1 MIIGLVSFS
10 QGSEEVPLTYHDSE
24 YMTVEEYNEFVE
36 AEEAEEE
43 EEVEAS
49 QVESPEL
56 TQDEFQDAS
65 SQVFDTQEES
75 EDAFEETLRK
85 AFKTWNADVRAC
97 DADEACLA
105 RVNNVL
111 RPMVNEAADNGVLSV
126 IDPCEDRVGTYEAG
140 PSRLPYHANLFY
152 CALTLIWK
160 YNIEI

>member
-10 QGSEEVPLTYHDSE
+10 QGSKDVPLTFHDSE
-24 YMTVEEYNEFVE
+24 YMTVEEYNEFFE

-43 EEVEAS
+43 EEEPS

-65 SQVFDTQEES
+65 SQGLDTDIQEES

-97 DADEACLA
+97 GADEACLA

-126 IDPCEDRVGTYEAG
+126 IDPCEDRVGTYEVETVDGWTIEAT
-140 PSRLPYHANLFY
+140 LP
-152 CALTLIWK
+152 C
-160 YNIEI
+160 

>member
-1 MIIGLVSFS
+1 
-10 QGSEEVPLTYHDSE
+10 
-24 YMTVEEYNEFVE
+24 MTVEEYNEFVE

-43 EEVEAS
+43 EEEAS

-56 TQDEFQDAS
+56 TQDEFQDDS
-65 SQVFDTQEES
+65 SQVLDADIQEES

-97 DADEACLA
+97 DADEACIA

-126 IDPCEDRVGTYEAG
+126 IDPCEDRVGTYEVETVDGWTIEAT
-140 PSRLPYHANLFY
+140 LP
-152 CALTLIWK
+152 C
-160 YNIEI
+160 

>member
-10 QGSEEVPLTYHDSE
+10 QGSEEVPLTLHDSE
-24 YMTVEEYNEFVE
+24 YMTVEEYNEFFE
-36 AEEAEEE
+36 AEEADEEE
-43 EEVEAS
+43 EAS

-65 SQVFDTQEES
+65 SQGLDTDLQGES

-97 DADEACLA
+97 DSDEACLA

-126 IDPCEDRVGTYEAG
+126 IEPCEDRVGTYEVETVDGWTIEAT
-140 PSRLPYHANLFY
+140 LP
-152 CALTLIWK
+152 C
-160 YNIEI
+160 

>member
-10 QGSEEVPLTYHDSE
+10 LGSEEVPQTFHDSE

-43 EEVEAS
+43 EEAS
-49 QVESPEL
+49 QVESPEH

-65 SQVFDTQEES
+65 SQVLETDVQEES
-75 EDAFEETLRK
+75 EDTFEETLRK

-97 DADEACLA
+97 DADEACIA

-126 IDPCEDRVGTYEAG
+126 IDPCEDRVGTYEVETVDGWTIEAT
-140 PSRLPYHANLFY
+140 LP
-152 CALTLIWK
+152 C
-160 YNIEI
+160 

>member
-10 QGSEEVPLTYHDSE
+10 QGSEEVPLTYYDSE

-43 EEVEAS
+43 EEAS
-49 QVESPEL
+49 QVESPDL
-56 TQDEFQDAS
+56 TQDEFKDAS
-65 SQVFDTQEES
+65 SQVLDTDIQEES

-126 IDPCEDRVGTYEAG
+126 IDPCEDRVGTYEVETVDGWTIEAT
-140 PSRLPYHANLFY
+140 LP
-152 CALTLIWK
+152 C
-160 YNIEI
+160 

>member
-24 YMTVEEYNEFVE
+24 YMTVEEYNEFFE
-36 AEEAEEE
+36 AEEADKEE
-43 EEVEAS
+43 EAS

-56 TQDEFQDAS
+56 TQDEFQDDS
-65 SQVFDTQEES
+65 SQVLDTDIQEES

-97 DADEACLA
+97 DADEACIA

-126 IDPCEDRVGTYEAG
+126 IDPCEDRVGTYEVETVDGWTIEAT
-140 PSRLPYHANLFY
+140 LP
-152 CALTLIWK
+152 C
-160 YNIEI
+160 

>member
-1 MIIGLVSFS
+1 
-10 QGSEEVPLTYHDSE
+10 
-24 YMTVEEYNEFVE
+24 MTVEEYNEFVE
-36 AEEAEEE
+36 AEEAEDEE
-43 EEVEAS
+43 EAS

-65 SQVFDTQEES
+65 SQGLDTDIQEES

-126 IDPCEDRVGTYEAG
+126 IEPCEDRVGTYEVETVDGWTIEAT
-140 PSRLPYHANLFY
+140 LP
-152 CALTLIWK
+152 C
-160 YNIEI
+160 

>member
-1 MIIGLVSFS
+1 
-10 QGSEEVPLTYHDSE
+10 
-24 YMTVEEYNEFVE
+24 MTVEEYNEFFE

-43 EEVEAS
+43 EEAS

-56 TQDEFQDAS
+56 TQDEFQDDS
-65 SQVFDTQEES
+65 SQVLDTDYQEEP

-97 DADEACLA
+97 DVDEACIA

-126 IDPCEDRVGTYEAG
+126 IDPCEDRVGTYEVETVDGWTIEAT
-140 PSRLPYHANLFY
+140 LP
-152 CALTLIWK
+152 C
-160 YNIEI
+160 

>member
-10 QGSEEVPLTYHDSE
+10 EGSEEVPLTYHDSE
-24 YMTVEEYNEFVE
+24 FMTVEEYNEFVE

-43 EEVEAS
+43 EKEAS

-65 SQVFDTQEES
+65 SQGLDTDIQEES
-75 EDAFEETLRK
+75 EDAFEETLRM

-97 DADEACLA
+97 DADEACIA

-126 IDPCEDRVGTYEAG
+126 IDPCEDRVGTYEVETVDGWTIEAT
-140 PSRLPYHANLFY
+140 LP
-152 CALTLIWK
+152 C
-160 YNIEI
+160 

>member
-10 QGSEEVPLTYHDSE
+10 QGSEEVPPTFHDSE
-24 YMTVEEYNEFVE
+24 YMTVEEYNEFFE

-43 EEVEAS
+43 EEEEAS

-65 SQVFDTQEES
+65 SQVLDTDIQEES

-97 DADEACLA
+97 DANEACIA

-126 IDPCEDRVGTYEAG
+126 IDPCEDRVGTYEVETVDGWTIEAT
-140 PSRLPYHANLFY
+140 LP
-152 CALTLIWK
+152 C
-160 YNIEI
+160 

>member
-1 MIIGLVSFS
+1 MIIGVVSFS
-10 QGSEEVPLTYHDSE
+10 QGFEEVPLTYHDSE

-43 EEVEAS
+43 EEEAS
-49 QVESPEL
+49 QVEPPEL
-56 TQDEFQDAS
+56 THDEFKDAS
-65 SQVFDTQEES
+65 SQVLDTDIQEES

-111 RPMVNEAADNGVLSV
+111 RPMVNEAADNGALSV
-126 IDPCEDRVGTYEAG
+126 IEPCEDRVGTYEVETVDGWTIEAT
-140 PSRLPYHANLFY
+140 LP
-152 CALTLIWK
+152 C
-160 YNIEI
+160 